1 MKKLKG
7 GYFGTRGPEMFS
19 KYFLSKVERHGGAFI
34 DITAGTGQFP
44 YHLATEKGLSVGLVE
59 RCPYVGYLLQAVFTE
74 RTLDKPRWSGRLEAE
89 EVVDIAFGKKRIGY
103 LAGLRTTDR
112 KVYDAFGKQTAMTI
126 DSVMACN
133 QNNPLV
139 LHCMAR
145 AIGRLFLYR
154 GVNISRTTPKGGKT
168 KDVGPLEVIDLAKR
182 TYDRMMAL
190 RIENADHWVHV
201 GDSTEVIRKIPK
213 RVIQDAI
220 VYADPAWPYAKQFGS
235 SNPYKIAY
243 EFLSSI
249 MLQRQLTLNKVWE
262 IDKLDQIHSD
272 VATWINVAFDR
283 GASMFIL
290 CSQDTNFPSEQ
301 ELKQWVKTRWHIAKH
316 ERSDDFSSFANRK
329 YVTYWF
335 YLTGPR

>member
-1 MKKLKG
+1 MAKLKG

-59 RCPYVGYLLQAVFTE
+59 RCPYVGYLLQAIFTDIK
-74 RTLDKPRWSGRLEAE
+74 LDRPRWSGKLELNE
-89 EVVDIAFGKKRIGY
+89 KIEVAFGTKHIGY

-112 KVYDAFGKQTAMTI
+112 KVYDAFSKPTAMMI

-133 QNNPLV
+133 QHNPLV

-154 GVNISRTTPKGGKT
+154 GVNISRTTSKGGKT
-168 KDVGPLEVIDLAKR
+168 IDVGPLEVIDVAKR
-182 TYDRMMAL
+182 TYDRMMDL
-190 RIENADHWVHV
+190 RIDSADHWVKV
-201 GDSTEVIRKIPK
+201 GDSTKVIETIPE
-213 RVIQDAI
+213 RVIKNSI

-249 MLQRQLTLNKVWE
+249 MVQKQLTLSKVWE
-262 IDKLDQIHSD
+262 IASEARIYAD
-272 VATWINVAFDR
+272 VETWIDTAFRR

-301 ELKQWVKTRWHIAKH
+301 ELKQWVKKRWHIAKH